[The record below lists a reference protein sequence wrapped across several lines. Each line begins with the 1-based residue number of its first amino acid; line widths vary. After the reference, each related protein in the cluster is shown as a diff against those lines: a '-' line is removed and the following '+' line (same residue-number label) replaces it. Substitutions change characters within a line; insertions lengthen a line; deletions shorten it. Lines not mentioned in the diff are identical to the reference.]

1 MSTHNPVPSG
11 RWMAVF
17 LLVVAAAVGRAEQKE
32 SPFLLGFF
40 GQYPFGQVN
49 TAVISP
55 EDSYANFNPID
66 FGYGFGVSVEYRL
79 APSLRLFL
87 DGSHSSYRK
96 QVGVAGA
103 NSSSFWVYEMTG
115 YSTNQLHFND
125 DAFMYMDTTG
135 FRLGAKLVLPMS
147 GIQPWIGAGVG
158 YYRWD
163 AAYMTG
169 DRTSTWGSDGGY
181 AWGLTYLGGVDIRVF
196 EVGGKGLWLTVYAD
210 LTAPAVFPVIENLFQ
225 AGWTWDNSGGN
236 PIMGP
241 YRVGAGFAMPI

>member
-1 MSTHNPVPSG
+1 VLAT
-11 RWMAVF
+11 
-17 LLVVAAAVGRAEQKE
+17 AVGRAEEKE
-32 SPFLLGFF
+32 SHFLFGFF
-40 GQYPFGQVN
+40 GQYPFGKAN

-55 EDSYANFNPID
+55 EDSYGNLNPID
-66 FGYGFGVSVEYRL
+66 LGYGFGLSVEYRL

-96 QVGVAGA
+96 QVGIAGA
-103 NSSSFWVYEMTG
+103 NSSSFWVFEMTG
-115 YSTNQLHFND
+115 YTTNELHFDD

-135 FRLGAKLVLPMS
+135 FRLGAKLVLPGS

-169 DRTSTWGSDGGY
+169 DRSSTWGSDGGY
-181 AWGLTYLGGVDIRVF
+181 AWGLTYLGGVDIRVSK
-196 EVGGKGLWLTVYAD
+196 GDGNGLWLTVFAD
-210 LTAPAVFPVIENLFQ
+210 LAAPAVFPVIENLFQ
-225 AGWTWDNSGGN
+225 AGWTWDNAGGN
-236 PIMGP
+236 HIMGP

>member
-1 MSTHNPVPSG
+1 
-11 RWMAVF
+11 MAVF
-17 LLVVAAAVGRAEQKE
+17 LLVVAAAVGRAEEKE
-32 SPFLLGFF
+32 SHFLLGFF

-49 TAVISP
+49 TAVVSP
-55 EDSYANFNPID
+55 EDSYADFNPID
-66 FGYGFGVSVEYRL
+66 FGYGFGLSVEYRL

-87 DGSHSSYRK
+87 DGSHSS
-96 QVGVAGA
+96 
-103 NSSSFWVYEMTG
+103 FWVYEMTG
-115 YSTNQLHFND
+115 YTTNQLHFND
-125 DAFMYMDTTG
+125 DVFMYMDTTG
-135 FRLGAKLVLPMS
+135 FRLGAKLVLPGR

-169 DRTSTWGSDGGY
+169 DRSSTWGSDGGY

-196 EVGGKGLWLTVYAD
+196 EVGGNGLWLTVYAD
-210 LTAPAVFPVIENLFQ
+210 LAAPAVFPVIENLFQ

>member
-1 MSTHNPVPSG
+1 
-11 RWMAVF
+11 MAVF
-17 LLVVAAAVGRAEQKE
+17 LLVVAAAVGRAEEKE

-49 TAVISP
+49 TAVVSP

-66 FGYGFGVSVEYRL
+66 FGYGFGLSVEYRL
-79 APSLRLFL
+79 APSMRLFL
-87 DGSHSSYRK
+87 GGSH
-96 QVGVAGA
+96 
-103 NSSSFWVYEMTG
+103 SSFWVYEMTG
-115 YSTNQLHFND
+115 YTTNQLHFND

-135 FRLGAKLVLPMS
+135 FRLGAKLVLPGS
-147 GIQPWIGAGVG
+147 GIQPWIGAGFG

-169 DRTSTWGSDGGY
+169 DRSSTWGSDGGY

-196 EVGGKGLWLTVYAD
+196 EVGGNGLWLTVYTD
-210 LTAPAVFPVIENLFQ
+210 LAAPAVFPVIENLFQ
-225 AGWTWDNSGGN
+225 AGWTWDDSGGS

-241 YRVGAGFAMPI
+241 YRVSAGFAMPM